1 MYLSGYSTSGDT
13 QTAKI
18 MRGVVDASGA
28 PTWSPVAT
36 TEPFE
41 QRRATRGTITGS
53 IRTSCAMAGTHE
65 ATDVCQ
71 RKRQRLQLIGF
82 KSRSAQQ

>member
-41 QRRATRGTITGS
+41 QRERPWYNHRVNPYLLRDGRNA
-53 IRTSCAMAGTHE
+53 
-65 ATDVCQ
+65 
-71 RKRQRLQLIGF
+71 
-82 KSRSAQQ
+82 

>member
-1 MYLSGYSTSGDT
+1 MQRLCRSTNHTLHNAQRLAIGADGTMYLSGYSTSGDT

-53 IRTSCAMAGTHE
+53 IRTS
-65 ATDVCQ
+65 
-71 RKRQRLQLIGF
+71 
-82 KSRSAQQ
+82 

>member
-1 MYLSGYSTSGDT
+1 MQRLYRSTNHALRNAQGLAIGADGTMYLSGYSTSGDT
-13 QTAKI
+13 QTAKS
-18 MRGVVDASGA
+18 VVDASGA

-53 IRTSCAMAGTHE
+53 IRTS
-65 ATDVCQ
+65 
-71 RKRQRLQLIGF
+71 
-82 KSRSAQQ
+82 